1 MKKYLL
7 VIWLISCCITIRA
20 QYSIGNTGLL
30 NIPTADMQ
38 ETGTFMGGGNY
49 LPNGMT
55 PFNFNTGN
63 YFINI
68 TFLSI
73 LEMSYRCTLLKT
85 TRYDGKKGYFQQDR
99 SMTARLRPLKE
110 GRFHPSVVIGVD
122 DPFKNTGNNYF
133 GTVYGVLTKKFLHSR
148 KGQACI
154 DCRILYSDKRPEHT
168 ERPVWRH
175 QLLSR
180 LLQGNSVHGRI

>member
-1 MKKYLL
+1 MIGNSVACFKAGKLSKTYRTKLHHITHASTEETVFVCCLL
-7 VIWLISCCITIRA
+7 CCAIKVSA

-85 TRYDGKKGYFQQDR
+85 TRYDGKKDI
-99 SMTARLRPLKE
+99 SSK
-110 GRFHPSVVIGVD
+110 
-122 DPFKNTGNNYF
+122 
-133 GTVYGVLTKKFLHSR
+133 TV
-148 KGQACI
+148 Q
-154 DCRILYSDKRPEHT
+154 
-168 ERPVWRH
+168 
-175 QLLSR
+175 
-180 LLQGNSVHGRI
+180 

>member
-1 MKKYLL
+1 MLQLKKQFFVCCLL
-7 VIWLISCCITIRA
+7 CCAIKVSA

-85 TRYDGKKGYFQQDR
+85 TRYDGKNGNISHCTSLPETSNVCQAEYGT
-99 SMTARLRPLKE
+99 SVSYCTKE
-110 GRFHPSVVIGVD
+110 
-122 DPFKNTGNNYF
+122 
-133 GTVYGVLTKKFLHSR
+133 
-148 KGQACI
+148 
-154 DCRILYSDKRPEHT
+154 
-168 ERPVWRH
+168 
-175 QLLSR
+175 
-180 LLQGNSVHGRI
+180 

>member
-1 MKKYLL
+1 MA
-7 VIWLISCCITIRA
+7 WPHST
-20 QYSIGNTGLL
+20 ST
-30 NIPTADMQ
+30 Q
-38 ETGTFMGGGNY
+38 EII
-49 LPNGMT
+49 
-55 PFNFNTGN
+55 
-63 YFINI
+63 FINI

-133 GTVYGVLTKKFLHSR
+133 GTVYGVLTKSFSIAGRDRLALH
-148 KGQACI
+148 
-154 DCRILYSDKRPEHT
+154 CRILYSDKRPEHT

-180 LLQGNSVHGRI
+180 LLQGNGVHGRIWFRRIQHRSRHQIMETYLIAHLYQRLQMCVRRNTVRV

>member
-1 MKKYLL
+1 
-7 VIWLISCCITIRA
+7 
-20 QYSIGNTGLL
+20 
-30 NIPTADMQ
+30 
-38 ETGTFMGGGNY
+38 
-49 LPNGMT
+49 MT

-73 LEMSYRCTLLKT
+73 LEMSLSVHPVEKQHDMTEKRIFPARPFNDRTPTPAKRRQISSFSSNRCG
-85 TRYDGKKGYFQQDR
+85 RPFQEYGEII
-99 SMTARLRPLKE
+99 T
-110 GRFHPSVVIGVD
+110 SV
-122 DPFKNTGNNYF
+122 PYTGIDQ
-133 GTVYGVLTKKFLHSR
+133 KFLHSR

-180 LLQGNSVHGRI
+180 LLQGNGVHGRI